1 MAQEHADARRKV
13 EDRMKTVAKGL
24 GREPQVESL
33 LSGRR
38 KELGLSSP
46 SPGRNLAQDLAR
58 SLGIGRGLSR

>member
-1 MAQEHADARRKV
+1 VM
-13 EDRMKTVAKGL
+13 AKGL
-24 GREPQVESL
+24 SRDPQVESL

-38 KELGLSSP
+38 KELGLSAP